1 MTLPAP
7 TVVKSFAE
15 SDGLRRLCNSIIT
28 LMKHD
33 SGQRAEGRVTG
44 QKGSQ
49 RIAPATC
56 NVKFWCQHISNTPNV

>member
-1 MTLPAP
+1 MTTPAP
-7 TVVKSFAE
+7 TVVKTIAE
-15 SDGLRRLCNSIIT
+15 SDGLRRLCYSIIT

-44 QKGSQ
+44 QKSSQ
-49 RIAPATC
+49 RITPPTC